1 MPLSLSLPRTTE
13 EVWFTGRIILYQ
25 HHDEPP
31 SLKSRNFDELHMTKV
46 HPFPRHSDR
55 SMPGADSRARCLDL
69 VPELLLREQVQ
80 MMGGHLGI
88 GITQL
93 PENEQTDGER
103 SI

>member
-1 MPLSLSLPRTTE
+1 
-13 EVWFTGRIILYQ
+13 
-25 HHDEPP
+25 
-31 SLKSRNFDELHMTKV
+31 
-46 HPFPRHSDR
+46 
-55 SMPGADSRARCLDL
+55 MPGADSRSRCLDL